1 PRRRTRCAG
10 WTCRSCCAWPG
21 TAGPVTRTRWRR
33 GRMRCCRARRR
44 SWSRTSL
51 TTRCRSPHPP
61 DSGAASRSSC
71 ALEPHPTFSIN
82 ARRIRNLPGSRTC
95 SKAALLS
102 RAQLPETD
110 VTFTV
115 VDLLLSRLVTFS
127 VVPAGNWLLE
137 AAGAP
142 PSPERVT
149 VEPLHTCWAEPE
161 AAAPPVPGFPELAPG
176 AALAAAVGAVWES

>member
-1 PRRRTRCAG
+1 
-10 WTCRSCCAWPG
+10 
-21 TAGPVTRTRWRR
+21 
-33 GRMRCCRARRR
+33 M
-44 SWSRTSL
+44 
-51 TTRCRSPHPP
+51 
-61 DSGAASRSSC
+61 
-71 ALEPHPTFSIN
+71 
-82 ARRIRNLPGSRTC
+82 RNLPGSRTC

-149 VEPLHTCWAEPE
+149 VEPCTPADPRRQRHHPRSCSRFPQGPR
-161 AAAPPVPGFPELAPG
+161 PPVRAARTAARPPPVVPHRSAPAVSPGSPEPTPQRCNRTPSAGP
-176 AALAAAVGAVWES
+176 